1 LSSYL
6 VRRILSVIPSMLL
19 VYSIIFALIHLT
31 PGNPW
36 DNLDKPFPAEV
47 LQNLA
52 AKYHLNDP
60 LWKQYVDYLGGV
72 ITRFDFGPSYKR
84 TLTANDIIGQF
95 FPVSLQLGAV
105 SFTLAVV
112 LGVGLGI
119 ISAVRQNTLVDHVAM
134 FFSVFGVAT
143 PSFVITTLMILVFA
157 VDLHLVPTSGWNGLL
172 SKDIIIPAIALALGP
187 MAIIAR
193 FARAS
198 MLETIRMDYVRTARS
213 KGLTTARVILRHAL
227 PNALIPVV
235 TIASVTLADLITGS
249 FFVESICG
257 VPGIGRYFVSTVQD
271 RDYPVLMAVTLLY
284 AVIIWIMNLVADV
297 SYAAID
303 PRVRLQ

>member
-1 LSSYL
+1 M
-6 VRRILSVIPSMLL
+6 RRILSVIPSMLL
-19 VYSIIFALIHLT
+19 VYTIIFALIHLT

-36 DNLDKPFPAEV
+36 DNLDKPFPPDV
-47 LQNLA
+47 LQNLN

-60 LWKQYVDYLGGV
+60 LWKQYVDYLAGV
-72 ITRFDFGPSYKR
+72 VTRFDFGPSYKR
-84 TLTANDIIGQF
+84 TLTANDIIGQY

-105 SFTLAVV
+105 SFVLAVV
-112 LGVGLGI
+112 FGVGLGT
-119 ISAVRQNTLVDHVAM
+119 ISAVRQNTIVDHVAM

-143 PSFVITTLMILVFA
+143 PSFVITTLMIVLFA

-172 SKDIIIPAIALALGP
+172 SKEIIIPAIALALGP
-187 MAIIAR
+187 MAVIAR

-198 MLETIRMDYVRTARS
+198 ILETIRLDYVRTARA
-213 KGLTTARVILRHAL
+213 KGLTSVRVILRHAL

-235 TIASVTLADLITGS
+235 TVSSVTLADLITGS

-284 AVIIWIMNLVADV
+284 AVIIWVMNLIADL

>member
-1 LSSYL
+1 
-6 VRRILSVIPSMLL
+6 MLL
-19 VYSIIFALIHLT
+19 VYTIIFALIHLT

-36 DNLDKPFPAEV
+36 DNVDKPFPPDV
-47 LQNLA
+47 LQNLE

-72 ITRFDFGPSYKR
+72 VTRFDFGPSYKR
-84 TLTANDIIGQF
+84 TLTANDIISQF
-95 FPVSLQLGAV
+95 FPVSLELGAV
-105 SFTLAVV
+105 SFVLALVV
-112 LGVGLGI
+112 GIGLGI
-119 ISAVRQNTLVDHVAM
+119 ISAVRQNTVIDHVAM

-143 PSFVITTLMILVFA
+143 PSFVITTLMIVVFA
-157 VDLHLVPTSGWNGLL
+157 VDLHLVPTTGWDGLL

-187 MAIIAR
+187 MAVLAR

-198 MLETIRMDYVRTARS
+198 MLETIRMDYIRTARS
-213 KGLTTARVILRHAL
+213 KGLGSVRVILRHAF

-235 TIASVTLADLITGS
+235 TISSVTLADLITGS

-284 AVIIWIMNLVADV
+284 AIIIWIMNLVADI

>member
-1 LSSYL
+1 MSSYL

-19 VYSIIFALIHLT
+19 VYTIIFALIHLT

-36 DNLDKPFPAEV
+36 DNLDKPFPPDV
-47 LQNLA
+47 LQNLN

-60 LWKQYVDYLGGV
+60 LWKQYVDYLAQV
-72 ITRFDFGPSYKR
+72 VTRFDFGPSFKR
-84 TLTANDIIGQF
+84 TLTANDIINLY

-105 SFTLAVV
+105 SFVLAVV
-112 LGVGLGI
+112 VGVGLGI
-119 ISAVRQNTLVDHVAM
+119 ISAVRQNTIIDHLAM

-143 PSFVITTLMILVFA
+143 PSFVITTLMIVLFA
-157 VDLHLVPTSGWNGLL
+157 VNFHLVPTSGWDGIL
-172 SKDIIIPAIALALGP
+172 STKIIIPAIALALGP
-187 MAIIAR
+187 MAVIAR

-198 MLETIRMDYVRTARS
+198 ILETIRLDYVRTARA
-213 KGLTTARVILRHAL
+213 KGLTAVRVILRHAL

-284 AVIIWIMNLVADV
+284 AVIIWVMNLVADM

>member
-1 LSSYL
+1 MSTYL

-19 VYSIIFALIHLT
+19 VYTIIFALIHLT

-36 DNLDKPFPAEV
+36 DNLDKPFPPDV
-47 LQNLA
+47 LQNLN

-60 LWKQYVDYLGGV
+60 LWKQYVDYLAGV
-72 ITRFDFGPSYKR
+72 VTRFDFGPSYKR
-84 TLTANDIIGQF
+84 TLTANDIIGQY

-105 SFTLAVV
+105 SFILAVV
-112 LGVGLGI
+112 FGVGLGT
-119 ISAVRQNTLVDHVAM
+119 ISAVRQNTIIDHVAM

-143 PSFVITTLMILVFA
+143 PSFVITTLMIVLFA
-157 VDLHLVPTSGWNGLL
+157 VDLHLVPTSGWDGLL
-172 SKDIIIPAIALALGP
+172 SKEIIIPAIALALGP
-187 MAIIAR
+187 MAVIAR

-198 MLETIRMDYVRTARS
+198 ILETIRLDYVRTARA
-213 KGLTTARVILRHAL
+213 KGLTSVRVILRHAL

-235 TIASVTLADLITGS
+235 TVSSVTLADLITGS

-284 AVIIWIMNLVADV
+284 AVIIWVMNLIADL

>member
-1 LSSYL
+1 
-6 VRRILSVIPSMLL
+6 MLL
-19 VYSIIFALIHLT
+19 VYTIIFALIHLT

-36 DNLDKPFPAEV
+36 DNVDKPFPPQV

-52 AKYHLNDP
+52 AKYHLSDP
-60 LWKQYVDYLGGV
+60 LWKQYIDYLVGV
-72 ITRFDFGPSYKR
+72 VTHFDFGPSYKR

-95 FPVSLQLGAV
+95 FPVSLQLGAL
-105 SFTLAVV
+105 SFILAVV
-112 LGVGLGI
+112 VGMALGVV
-119 ISAVRQNTLVDHVAM
+119 SAVRQNTLVDHAAM

-143 PSFVITTLMILVFA
+143 PSFVITTLMIIVFA
-157 VDLHLVPTSGWNGLL
+157 VNFHLVPTSGWNGLL
-172 SKDIIIPAIALALGP
+172 DRAIIIPAIALALGP
-187 MAIIAR
+187 MALIAR
-193 FARAS
+193 FTRAS

-227 PNALIPVV
+227 PNALIPVITV
-235 TIASVTLADLITGS
+235 SSVTLADLITGS

-284 AVIIWIMNLVADV
+284 AVIIWIMNLAADV

>member
-19 VYSIIFALIHLT
+19 VYTIIFTLIHLT

-36 DNLDKPFPAEV
+36 DNLDKPFPPEV
-47 LQNLA
+47 LQNLD

-72 ITRFDFGPSYKR
+72 VTRFDFGPSYKR

-119 ISAVRQNTLVDHVAM
+119 ISAVRQNTIVDHIAM

-198 MLETIRMDYVRTARS
+198 MLETIRMDYVRTARA
-213 KGLTTARVILRHAL
+213 KGLTTVRVILRHAL

>member
-1 LSSYL
+1 MSSYL

-19 VYSIIFALIHLT
+19 VYTIIFALIHLT

-47 LQNLA
+47 LQNLD

-72 ITRFDFGPSYKR
+72 VTRFDFGPSYKR

-95 FPVSLQLGAV
+95 FPVSLELGAV
-105 SFTLAVV
+105 SFILAVV

-235 TIASVTLADLITGS
+235 TVASVTLADLITGS

>member
-1 LSSYL
+1 M
-6 VRRILSVIPSMLL
+6 RRILSVIPSMLL
-19 VYSIIFALIHLT
+19 VYTIIFALIHLT

-36 DNLDKPFPAEV
+36 DNLDKPFPPDV
-47 LQNLA
+47 LQNLN

-60 LWKQYVDYLGGV
+60 LWKQYVDYLAGV
-72 ITRFDFGPSYKR
+72 VTRFDFGPSYKR
-84 TLTANDIIGQF
+84 TLTANDIIGQY

-105 SFTLAVV
+105 SFILAVV
-112 LGVGLGI
+112 FGVGLGT
-119 ISAVRQNTLVDHVAM
+119 ISAVRQNTIIDHVAM

-143 PSFVITTLMILVFA
+143 PSFVITTLMIVLFA
-157 VDLHLVPTSGWNGLL
+157 VDLHLVPTSGWDGLL
-172 SKDIIIPAIALALGP
+172 SKEIIIPAIALALGP
-187 MAIIAR
+187 MAVIAR

-198 MLETIRMDYVRTARS
+198 ILETIRLDYVRTARA
-213 KGLTTARVILRHAL
+213 KGLTSVRVILRHAL

-235 TIASVTLADLITGS
+235 TVSSVTLADLITGS

-284 AVIIWIMNLVADV
+284 AVIIWVMNLIADL